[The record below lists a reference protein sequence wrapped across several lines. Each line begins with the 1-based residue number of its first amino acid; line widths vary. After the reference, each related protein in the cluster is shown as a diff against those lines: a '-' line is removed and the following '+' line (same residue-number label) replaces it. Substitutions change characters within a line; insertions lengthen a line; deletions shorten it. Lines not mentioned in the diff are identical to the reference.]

1 MYCQPKYDLKQK
13 KVIMTVPVRQEYKS
27 KYLGFATEKELTAKR
42 KKAKARDV
50 TDIIIN
56 DFK

>member
-1 MYCQPKYDLKQK
+1 
-13 KVIMTVPVRQEYKS
+13 MTVPVRQEYKS